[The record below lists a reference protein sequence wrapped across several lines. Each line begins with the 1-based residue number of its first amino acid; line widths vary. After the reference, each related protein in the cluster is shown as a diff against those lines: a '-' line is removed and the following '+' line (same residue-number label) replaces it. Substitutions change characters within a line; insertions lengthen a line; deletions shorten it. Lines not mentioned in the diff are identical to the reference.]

1 MCKVCGVKY
10 RLNLFLVK
18 QLSSI
23 SHSDGYRLI
32 FKKVS
37 GMFGDCLLWTLIT
50 IL

>member
-1 MCKVCGVKY
+1 MYKVCGVKY

-23 SHSDGYRLI
+23 SHSDSYRLI
-32 FKKVS
+32 FNKVS
-37 GMFGDCLLWTLIT
+37 GMFGDCLFWTLIT